1 MCSNK
6 YFGWSSFIN
15 LWKNQCMS
23 EYKHAQKIVAIR
35 ETCILFIFFI
45 VFSFCQITLSCP
57 IFYPPN
63 HINYEIELFSN
74 MDTLFYNSSFLY
86 LFNNVSFVLFYYL
99 MRCWKIILTVWIW
112 LKDLWFLSKW
122 THQTLKIVFEEP
134 I

>member
-6 YFGWSSFIN
+6 YFGWSSIIN

-74 MDTLFYNSSFLY
+74 MDTLYYNSSFLY
-86 LFNNVSFVLFYYL
+86 VLLLRLLIRILLSNTLLKNNPYRLNLIERSLISFQVNSSNSEDSL
-99 MRCWKIILTVWIW
+99 
-112 LKDLWFLSKW
+112 
-122 THQTLKIVFEEP
+122 
-134 I
+134 